1 MTMESV
7 NDVNK
12 ILPETENVPPSENIS
27 KLPKKKRKFQPDDP
41 TKKRG
46 YLMNKSK
53 KEAKELHSIVLSVK
67 RQSAIIPRN
76 PPTVKNE
83 TSFAQELSKIEEELY
98 GKSSASKH

>member
-7 NDVNK
+7 NE
-12 ILPETENVPPSENIS
+12 ILPETEKVPPSENMS

-53 KEAKELHSIVLSVK
+53 KEAKELLSIILSVK

-83 TSFAQELSKIEEELY
+83 TSFAEELSKIEEELY
-98 GKSSASKH
+98 GKSSTPKN